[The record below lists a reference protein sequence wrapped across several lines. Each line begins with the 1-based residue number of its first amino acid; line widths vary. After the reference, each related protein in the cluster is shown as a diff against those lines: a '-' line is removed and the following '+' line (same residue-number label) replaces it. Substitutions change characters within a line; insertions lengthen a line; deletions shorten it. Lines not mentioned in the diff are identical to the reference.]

1 MGDTPEE
8 RNEPTSSENDDS
20 VESLVSENHDRVD
33 DATIGPS
40 PEESNPDHGRN
51 DSSVESLVPQVPSMP
66 RSILP
71 KPFISMFLLLSA
83 AALAS
88 GGQHLFYSYVNGKNV
103 ETFRLPQEW
112 VIRVGTGFAF
122 LFHTFL
128 VPAVATAYA
137 QRFWHSASQR
147 ALTVRTIDGLF
158 ALAGNPLELFNLE
171 VLSNTKMLSAFA
183 LVGYFIPLASILSPG
198 ALTGASPYS
207 LS

>member
-1 MGDTPEE
+1 MGDTPEDTIE
-8 RNEPTSSENDDS
+8 PPSPPETNES
-20 VESLVSENHDRVD
+20 VESPASDNHDRVD
-33 DATIGPS
+33 DAIIEP
-40 PEESNPDHGRN
+40 PEETDPDLRRN
-51 DSSVESLVPQVPSMP
+51 DSSVESLVPQAPFVP
-66 RSILP
+66 RSIGL
-71 KPFISMFLLLSA
+71 KPFVSMILLLSA

-88 GGQHLFYSYVNGKNV
+88 GGQHLFYSYVDGKNV
-103 ETFRLPQEW
+103 ETFRLPQAW

-137 QRFWHSASQR
+137 QRFWYSARQR
-147 ALTVRTIDGLF
+147 ALSVRTIDGLF

-171 VLSNTKMLSAFA
+171 VLSYTKMLSVFA

-198 ALTGASPYS
+198 ALTGTSPFS